1 MLAFYQTKGVSFSYI
16 HRYMSA
22 GEQVKQR
29 ITGFWDSRCV

>member
-1 MLAFYQTKGVSFSYI
+1 
-16 HRYMSA
+16 MSA